1 MNLFT
6 DNSGLEAD
14 VFDAMSYA
22 ANLNFRAGVSVTFLL
37 FPCSRCHPYHNSV
50 SWNVFIS
57 K

>member
-50 SWNVFIS
+50 S
-57 K
+57 